1 MQNRMEMA
9 LTVDVKT
16 DVAADAKT
24 DAAADAG
31 FPAAAAAAE
40 TAIRSLA
47 VPERPVPA
55 AAAEHRQRTG
65 NAGHTVRDTET
76 AGTGGTGRA
85 GMMLSGAGMAETEIA
100 AEIKTYKNSNCRKSP
115 GIYRDFSAFVTVLTC
130 WGYLFANR
138 WFCIIYKNMEDYIII
153 QSIKHT
159 YFCWK

>member
-9 LTVDVKT
+9 LAVDVKT

-24 DAAADAG
+24 DAAADAE

-40 TAIRSLA
+40 TA
-47 VPERPVPA
+47 
-55 AAAEHRQRTG
+55 
-65 NAGHTVRDTET
+65 T

-115 GIYRDFSAFVTVLTC
+115 GIYRDFSAFVTVLT
-130 WGYLFANR
+130 
-138 WFCIIYKNMEDYIII
+138 
-153 QSIKHT
+153 
-159 YFCWK
+159 

>member
-1 MQNRMEMA
+1 MDAEMQNRMEMVLA
-9 LTVDVKT
+9 VDVKT

-40 TAIRSLA
+40 TAIRGLA

-65 NAGHTVRDTET
+65 NAGHTVRDTAT

-85 GMMLSGAGMAETEIA
+85 GMMLSGAGMAERGAPMKEKEAA
-100 AEIKTYKNSNCRKSP
+100 AEETAAAAIRICSR
-115 GIYRDFSAFVTVLTC
+115 
-130 WGYLFANR
+130 
-138 WFCIIYKNMEDYIII
+138 
-153 QSIKHT
+153 
-159 YFCWK
+159 

>member
-1 MQNRMEMA
+1 MQNRMEMVLA
-9 LTVDVKT
+9 VDVKT

-24 DAAADAG
+24 DAAADA
-31 FPAAAAAAE
+31 AAE
-40 TAIRSLA
+40 TAIRGLA

-65 NAGHTVRDTET
+65 NAGHTVRDTAT

-115 GIYRDFSAFVTVLTC
+115 GIYRDFSAFVTVLT
-130 WGYLFANR
+130 
-138 WFCIIYKNMEDYIII
+138 
-153 QSIKHT
+153 
-159 YFCWK
+159 

>member
-9 LTVDVKT
+9 LAVDVKT

-24 DAAADAG
+24 DAAADAE
-31 FPAAAAAAE
+31 FPAAAAE
-40 TAIRSLA
+40 TAIRGLA
-47 VPERPVPA
+47 VPERPIPA

-65 NAGHTVRDTET
+65 NAGHTVRDTAT

-115 GIYRDFSAFVTVLTC
+115 GIYRDFSAFVTVLT
-130 WGYLFANR
+130 
-138 WFCIIYKNMEDYIII
+138 
-153 QSIKHT
+153 
-159 YFCWK
+159 

>member
-115 GIYRDFSAFVTVLTC
+115 GIYRDFSAFVTVLT
-130 WGYLFANR
+130 
-138 WFCIIYKNMEDYIII
+138 
-153 QSIKHT
+153 
-159 YFCWK
+159 

>member
-9 LTVDVKT
+9 LAVDVKT
-16 DVAADAKT
+16 
-24 DAAADAG
+24 AADAG

-65 NAGHTVRDTET
+65 NAGHTVRDTAT

-85 GMMLSGAGMAETEIA
+85 GMMLSGAGMAERGAPVKEKEAA
-100 AEIKTYKNSNCRKSP
+100 AEETAAAAIRICSR
-115 GIYRDFSAFVTVLTC
+115 
-130 WGYLFANR
+130 
-138 WFCIIYKNMEDYIII
+138 
-153 QSIKHT
+153 
-159 YFCWK
+159 

>member
-9 LTVDVKT
+9 LAVDVKT

-85 GMMLSGAGMAETEIA
+85 GMAETEIA

-115 GIYRDFSAFVTVLTC
+115 GIYRDFSAFVTVLT
-130 WGYLFANR
+130 
-138 WFCIIYKNMEDYIII
+138 
-153 QSIKHT
+153 
-159 YFCWK
+159 

>member
-1 MQNRMEMA
+1 MQNRMEMVLA
-9 LTVDVKT
+9 VDVKT

-24 DAAADAG
+24 DAAADA
-31 FPAAAAAAE
+31 AAE
-40 TAIRSLA
+40 TAIRSPA

-65 NAGHTVRDTET
+65 NAGHTVRDTAT

-115 GIYRDFSAFVTVLTC
+115 GIYRDFSAFVTVLT
-130 WGYLFANR
+130 
-138 WFCIIYKNMEDYIII
+138 
-153 QSIKHT
+153 
-159 YFCWK
+159 

>member
-9 LTVDVKT
+9 LAVDVKT
-16 DVAADAKT
+16 DVAADAE
-24 DAAADAG
+24 

-40 TAIRSLA
+40 TAIRGLA
-47 VPERPVPA
+47 VPERPIPA

-115 GIYRDFSAFVTVLTC
+115 GIYRDFSAFVTVLT
-130 WGYLFANR
+130 
-138 WFCIIYKNMEDYIII
+138 
-153 QSIKHT
+153 
-159 YFCWK
+159 

>member
-1 MQNRMEMA
+1 MDAEMQNRMEMA

-40 TAIRSLA
+40 TAIRGLA

-85 GMMLSGAGMAETEIA
+85 GMMLSGVGMAERGAPVKEKEAA
-100 AEIKTYKNSNCRKSP
+100 AEETAAAAIRICSR
-115 GIYRDFSAFVTVLTC
+115 
-130 WGYLFANR
+130 
-138 WFCIIYKNMEDYIII
+138 
-153 QSIKHT
+153 
-159 YFCWK
+159 

>member
-9 LTVDVKT
+9 LAVDVKT

-31 FPAAAAAAE
+31 FPAAAAAE
-40 TAIRSLA
+40 TAIRSPA
-47 VPERPVPA
+47 VPERPVLA

-65 NAGHTVRDTET
+65 NAGHTVRDTAT

-115 GIYRDFSAFVTVLTC
+115 GIYRDFSAFVTVLT
-130 WGYLFANR
+130 
-138 WFCIIYKNMEDYIII
+138 
-153 QSIKHT
+153 
-159 YFCWK
+159 

>member
-9 LTVDVKT
+9 LAVDVKT

-31 FPAAAAAAE
+31 FPAAAAAE
-40 TAIRSLA
+40 TAIRSPA

-65 NAGHTVRDTET
+65 NAGHTVRDTAT

-85 GMMLSGAGMAETEIA
+85 GMMLSGAGMAERGAPVKEKEATAEETA
-100 AEIKTYKNSNCRKSP
+100 AAAIRICSR
-115 GIYRDFSAFVTVLTC
+115 
-130 WGYLFANR
+130 
-138 WFCIIYKNMEDYIII
+138 
-153 QSIKHT
+153 
-159 YFCWK
+159 

>member
-9 LTVDVKT
+9 LAVDVKT

-31 FPAAAAAAE
+31 FPAAAAAE

-85 GMMLSGAGMAETEIA
+85 GMMLSGVGMAERGAPVKEKEAA
-100 AEIKTYKNSNCRKSP
+100 AEETAAAAIRICSR
-115 GIYRDFSAFVTVLTC
+115 
-130 WGYLFANR
+130 
-138 WFCIIYKNMEDYIII
+138 
-153 QSIKHT
+153 
-159 YFCWK
+159 

>member
-1 MQNRMEMA
+1 MCCLLCCCNNGCRNAEQNGNGSGCGCQNRC
-9 LTVDVKT
+9 
-16 DVAADAKT
+16 
-24 DAAADAG
+24 G
-31 FPAAAAAAE
+31 CGCQNRCGCGCRISGCCSAAE

-65 NAGHTVRDTET
+65 NAGHTVRDTAT

-115 GIYRDFSAFVTVLTC
+115 GIYRDFSAFVTVLT
-130 WGYLFANR
+130 
-138 WFCIIYKNMEDYIII
+138 
-153 QSIKHT
+153 
-159 YFCWK
+159 

>member
-9 LTVDVKT
+9 LGVDVKT
-16 DVAADAKT
+16 DV
-24 DAAADAG
+24 AADAG
-31 FPAAAAAAE
+31 FPAAAAAE
-40 TAIRSLA
+40 TAIRGLA

-65 NAGHTVRDTET
+65 NAGHTVRDTAT

-115 GIYRDFSAFVTVLTC
+115 GIYRDFSAFVTVLT
-130 WGYLFANR
+130 
-138 WFCIIYKNMEDYIII
+138 
-153 QSIKHT
+153 
-159 YFCWK
+159 

>member
-9 LTVDVKT
+9 LAVDVKT

-24 DAAADAG
+24 DAAADAE
-31 FPAAAAAAE
+31 FPAAAAAE
-40 TAIRSLA
+40 TAIRGLA
-47 VPERPVPA
+47 VPERPIPA

-65 NAGHTVRDTET
+65 NAGHTVRDTAT

-115 GIYRDFSAFVTVLTC
+115 GIYRDFSAFVTVVT
-130 WGYLFANR
+130 
-138 WFCIIYKNMEDYIII
+138 
-153 QSIKHT
+153 
-159 YFCWK
+159 